1 MSEKE
6 RTVAFG
12 VVDESRIGE
21 HIQRQQDHDGGKM
34 SLGSIVDAVPKFT
47 PVVHLASFRAE
58 WVLQSGRDLVIHF
71 FPPVGLAGPGN
82 PVHRDYWLTR
92 FPTFL
97 DSTARSY
104 FQAERPRL
112 QAKYTVEVDS
122 WWFKAN
128 GYEHIIDLAGF
139 VGKFLEALDASLRGV
154 GQA

>member
-12 VVDESRIGE
+12 VVDEARIGE
-21 HIQRQQDHDGGKM
+21 HIQRQQAHDADKI
-34 SLGSIVDAVPKFT
+34 SLSSVIEAVPKFT
-47 PVVHLASFRAE
+47 PVTNLSTFRAE
-58 WVLQSGRDLVIHF
+58 WVLQNGRDIVIHF
-71 FPPVGLAGPGN
+71 FAPPGLN
-82 PVHRDYWLTR
+82 SQQEHRNYWLTR

-97 DSTARSY
+97 DATARGY
-104 FQAERPRL
+104 FQAEHPRL
-112 QAKYTVEVDS
+112 QAKYTMELDS

-139 VGKFLEALDASLRGV
+139 VRKFLESLDASLRGV